1 MVVILIKGVMGKDIE
16 SYLGGQAI
24 CELEE
29 MDIFYCNW
37 AVSFFPINVV
47 LTPVSLLSL
56 IWSH

>member
-1 MVVILIKGVMGKDIE
+1 MGKDIE